1 MEKGFKIRIPNP
13 VNDLQKHEVEI
24 RVPIVIDGIQVK
36 ELSMKKT
43 IHLSDLREMIKEF
56 FFNNAEWVP
65 TFEGAG
71 KASDLFKF
79 FVDGYRVTNDEIN
92 SLELSARIEATE
104 AKIKFVQSEA
114 FREILTKQLR
124 EQSEEAVQE
133 ELRKLKEWL
142 SIMKGEKPKADSEG
156 IPHRETYPGPG
167 HSEDL

>member
-1 MEKGFKIRIPNP
+1 MTKIIEVRIPNP
-13 VNDLQKHEVEI
+13 VNDLQKREVEI

-43 IHLSDLREMIKEF
+43 IHLSDIREMIAEF

-71 KASDLFKF
+71 KASDLFQF
-79 FVDGYRVTNDEIN
+79 FIDGVRVTNDEIN
-92 SLELSARIEATE
+92 SLEWSARIEE
-104 AKIKFVQSEA
+104 LEEKIKFLESDSL
-114 FREILTKQLR
+114 RDNIMKQLQ
-124 EQSEEAVQE
+124 EQSEEHLQS
-133 ELRKLKEWL
+133 ELKDLKEKL
-142 SIMKGEKPKADSEG
+142 YGLMKSKPGEPEAS

>member
-1 MEKGFKIRIPNP
+1 MTKIIEVRIPNP
-13 VNDLQKHEVEI
+13 VNDLQKREVEI

-43 IHLSDLREMIKEF
+43 IHLSDIREMIAEF

-71 KASDLFKF
+71 KASDLFQF
-79 FVDGYRVTNDEIN
+79 FVDGDRVTNDEIN

-104 AKIKFVQSEA
+104 AKIKFVQSED
-114 FREILTKQLR
+114 FREILSKQLR
-124 EQSEEAVQE
+124 EQSEEAVQ
-133 ELRKLKEWL
+133 RQLKELNEAL
-142 SIMKGEKPKADSEG
+142 SMLKGIKSVGDLES